1 MAVWGCTAVSL
12 LLVAL
17 CQGAP
22 TEVVQKE
29 TSDDIFKFVPEAL
42 ELYDTGKGNI
52 YDYMDIILAPEVGL
66 QTLPNSTKIPDG
78 SLSREKRVAIL
89 ATLAAVAPIASA
101 VFGAG
106 SFIYGIINGQQR
118 LAELREINRKLDRL
132 DRKLDQLQQQL
143 GDVQF
148 GQQWLEGAVLY
159 GRDIQRLNYF
169 INYLDNNL
177 NLGSNGRLVP
187 ANQANNWANAVL
199 HLGSDGVGQVLL
211 NLNDMM
217 MDTSGIFGRNSLF
230 VLYESRLDQDSD
242 DYWPKV
248 RQFLEFAFSIQ
259 TAGYASWATALNI
272 KGRQGEVAAVVARG
286 RRGLDAQRQFLQRFT
301 KQWPTG
307 TYGLPRTNTGCP
319 VAAGARW
326 RTGVRKHDT
335 EDDDAS
341 NQWTNGLHFDGEFG
355 RNNMKQKFCMKT
367 SSGDGDGNWPRGSYC
382 IFKKGGCPRGFQ
394 SGEIYWDDEDDDN
407 GNSRSGEVPDG
418 NYDRNTLIKYCCRN
432 DGSANN
438 QISLPNRSP
447 FYLFRYRQGCQ
458 KVAGMNVREEF
469 FRWDD
474 EDDDNKN
481 RRRGAHPYDDGGNSN
496 HRLHYCYYS

>member
-1 MAVWGCTAVSL
+1 MAVWVCTAVSL
-12 LLVAL
+12 LLVTL

-22 TEVVQKE
+22 TEVMPQE
-29 TSDDIFKFVPEAL
+29 TLDDVFKYGAEAL
-42 ELYDTGKGNI
+42 ELYDSGKGNI
-52 YDYMDIILAPEVGL
+52 YDYMDIILAPEVGI
-66 QTLPNSTKIPDG
+66 QTLPNSTKVPDG

-89 ATLAAVAPIASA
+89 ATLAAIAPIASA

-106 SFIYGIINGQQR
+106 SFIYGIVNGQQR

-132 DRKLDQLQQQL
+132 DRKLDALQQQL

-177 NLGSNGRLVP
+177 NLGGNGRLVP
-187 ANQANNWANAVL
+187 ANQAANWANAVL

-211 NLNDMM
+211 NLHDMM
-217 MDTSGIFGRNSLF
+217 MGTSGIFGRNSLF

-242 DYWPKV
+242 EYWAKV

-259 TAGYASWATALNI
+259 TAGYASWATALNL

-286 RRGLDAQRQFLQRFT
+286 RNRLNAQRQFLQRFT

-326 RTGVRKHDT
+326 RTGVRHHDT
-335 EDDDAS
+335 EDDDSS
-341 NQWTNGLHFDGEFG
+341 NQWTDGLHFDGGIG

-367 SSGDGDGNWPRGSYC
+367 TSRDGDGGWPRGSYC
-382 IFKKGGCPRGFQ
+382 IFKKGGCPGGFQ
-394 SGEIYWDDEDDDN
+394 SGELYWDDEDDDN
-407 GNSRSGEVPDG
+407 GNSKSGELPDG
-418 NYDRNTLIKYCCRN
+418 SYGGNTLIRYCCRN

-438 QISLPNRSP
+438 RISLPNRSP

-474 EDDDNKN
+474 EDDDNDN
-481 RRRGAHPYDDGGNSN
+481 RRQGAHPYDDGGNDN
-496 HRLHYCYYS
+496 HRIHYCYYS